1 MSCRLSGLMSATI
14 AHPPAPINDLA
25 YLARVTT
32 RDHRAI
38 EEALAGATL
47 LTESPNLAGVVIEA
61 AYAAGD
67 PPLLKRLREDGIARV
82 VDPQSLRLT
91 GSRFLE
97 VDALTSLPYAPKSPL
112 SVSDLP
118 ASRTRAL
125 ARRTLEFEQRVGC
138 DMYVAPGLPLYD
150 TDLDAWLAAND
161 AILDAACSANGGA
174 ELDRKP
180 LLALVAPGAKA
191 MARPDD
197 VVRHL
202 LDYPIDGV
210 YLQALRLDP
219 VRDSLEKLAR
229 FVQFAHAIQSLGV
242 PVIVGRV
249 GAFGLVLQAL
259 GVTAF
264 DSGLGLAEAHDLATL
279 NRSMTEREHQRR
291 AEGEGGGGPAQR
303 VYLELLKTTFD
314 AKIANVILAD
324 NNIRHRFT
332 CNRSC
337 CRFRG
342 FDDISLRARQHYLWT
357 RQAEVEALRKLT
369 LPAMRITHV
378 ESQLRAAKD
387 TAIVVGRILKQ
398 QGVTPPEFEHLGRWL
413 GLIAREQQLALTG

>member
-1 MSCRLSGLMSATI
+1 MPCRLSGLMSATI
-14 AHPPAPINDLA
+14 AHPPSPINDLA

-32 RDHRAI
+32 RGHRTI

-61 AYAAGD
+61 AYAADD
-67 PPLLKRLREDGIARV
+67 PPLLKRLREDGIARI

-112 SVSDLP
+112 SISDLP

-150 TDLDAWLAAND
+150 TDLDAWLAANE
-161 AILDAACSANGGA
+161 AILGAACSANGGA

-249 GAFGLVLQAL
+249 GAFGP
-259 GVTAF
+259 
-264 DSGLGLAEAHDLATL
+264 SCR
-279 NRSMTEREHQRR
+279 RSE
-291 AEGEGGGGPAQR
+291 
-303 VYLELLKTTFD
+303 
-314 AKIANVILAD
+314 
-324 NNIRHRFT
+324 
-332 CNRSC
+332 
-337 CRFRG
+337 
-342 FDDISLRARQHYLWT
+342 
-357 RQAEVEALRKLT
+357 
-369 LPAMRITHV
+369 
-378 ESQLRAAKD
+378 
-387 TAIVVGRILKQ
+387 
-398 QGVTPPEFEHLGRWL
+398 
-413 GLIAREQQLALTG
+413 